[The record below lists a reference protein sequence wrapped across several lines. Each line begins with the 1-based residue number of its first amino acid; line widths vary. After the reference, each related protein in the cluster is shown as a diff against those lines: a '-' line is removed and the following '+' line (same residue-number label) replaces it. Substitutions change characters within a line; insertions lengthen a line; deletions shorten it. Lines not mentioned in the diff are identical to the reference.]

1 MGVRITTWF
10 AAGLAVIALAAMFEA
25 APRLILLGAG
35 APRTGSLV
43 DNGSLGLSEA
53 ARILG
58 ERGASLGLGV
68 QPPAT
73 WRGPVV
79 YLLAGPMKCGWND
92 AKALAE
98 AIAGVAARHQVG
110 IVAAASGNHTCPRLV
125 VEALGLVAPLHLEP
139 APGLYLALPRS
150 PRLGV
155 FALYNPD
162 RVQPPG
168 GWETV
173 ATGVNEAGDR
183 LPAALLHT
191 GAPVRVVYIPDWLVL
206 SNVLLRAEEKAGLD
220 PGPAV
225 AGLVALAAGTNGVRG
240 VLVLQPSILLPA
252 TGAPAGVVIQ
262 PGVAITQALEDYARA
277 EQSLY
282 QRLIYN
288 PFAVLAAAIV
298 PAALLYAAAIGPQ
311 DRRAARTR
319 EPPPEPAA
327 TTGHGAPVPGDALAL
342 LREAT
347 LIALGMEPG
356 AAAREKKLVEMLA
369 AETGLPPR
377 LVRRALEAAE
387 KGKPPRLSGA
397 DVLDAAERLAEALAR
412 KASGRRRGEGIGKGE
427 A

>member
-1 MGVRITTWF
+1 MGVRVSTWF
-10 AAGLAVIALAAMFEA
+10 AAGIAVIALAAMFEA

-68 QPPAT
+68 QPPAS
-73 WRGPVV
+73 WQGPVV
-79 YLLAGPMKCGWND
+79 YLLAGPMQCSWSD

-173 ATGVNEAGDR
+173 AIGVNEAGDR
-183 LPAALLHT
+183 LPAALLHQGT
-191 GAPVRVVYIPDWLVL
+191 PVRVVYVPDWLVL
-206 SNVLLRAEEKAGLD
+206 SNVLLRAERKAGLD

-225 AGLVALAAGTNGVRG
+225 AGLVALAAGTESLKG

-252 TGAPAGVVIQ
+252 TSAPAGVVIQ

-288 PFAVLAAAIV
+288 PFAVLAATIV

-319 EPPPEPAA
+319 EPPQEATGPETPS
-327 TTGHGAPVPGDALAL
+327 PMGDALAL

-347 LIALGMEPG
+347 VMALGVEPG
-356 AAAREKKLVEMLA
+356 AAAREKKLVEALA
-369 AETGLPPR
+369 AETGIPPR
-377 LVRRALEAAE
+377 LVRKALEAAAR
-387 KGKPPRLSGA
+387 GSPPRLSREA
-397 DVLDAAERLAEALAR
+397 ILEAAERLAEALAR
-412 KASGRRRGEGIGKGE
+412 RAPRRPASRHRG
-427 A
+427 